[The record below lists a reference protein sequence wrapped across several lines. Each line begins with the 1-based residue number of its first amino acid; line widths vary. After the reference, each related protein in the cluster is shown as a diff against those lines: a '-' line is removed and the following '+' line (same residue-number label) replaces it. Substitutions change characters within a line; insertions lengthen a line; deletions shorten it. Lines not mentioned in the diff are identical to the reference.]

1 MSKIDL
7 ISNEWTDLVFEGRNQ
22 SYGAYQLRKS
32 TGKRNLWALIIVALA
47 AVLLYLGLQ
56 LQRMAEAN
64 KKVENTQAVEL
75 AKLNTEKKKEAKV
88 EKKEIIRQEPEK
100 VVEQV
105 KSSVKFTAPIIKKD
119 EEVKEEDEIKLD
131 EVQKSD
137 KAVGAFTVEGND
149 EVGGAV
155 LKAKEEIAAPEPP
168 KHVVEETKI
177 FTVVEQMPMYP
188 GGDAALMGYL
198 RDNIHYPTVAAENGV
213 QGRVVV
219 GFVVERDGSITDVK
233 VLRSVDPSLD
243 REAMRVVR
251 SMPHWIPGK
260 QNGSTVRVK
269 YSMPISGAPD
279 KPCGGLCR
287 C

>member
-22 SYGAYQLRKS
+22 AYGAYKLRKG
-32 TGKRNLWALIIVALA
+32 TAKRNVWALIIVGLA
-47 AVLLYLGLQ
+47 AALLYLGLQ
-56 LQRMAEAN
+56 LQKMAEAN

-75 AKLNTEKKKEAKV
+75 AKLNTEKKEAKV
-88 EKKEIIRQEPEK
+88 EKKEIIKQEPEK

-119 EEVKEEDEIKLD
+119 SEVKEEDEIKLD
-131 EVQKSD
+131 EVLKSD

-155 LKAKEEIAAPEPP
+155 LKAKEDIAAPEPP

-188 GGDAALMGYL
+188 GGDGALMGYL

-233 VLRSVDPSLD
+233 ILRGVDPSLD
-243 REAMRVVR
+243 REAMRVVKN
-251 SMPHWIPGK
+251 MPKWTPGK
-260 QNGSTVRVK
+260 QNGSAVRVK
-269 YSMPISGAPD
+269 YQVPVSFR
-279 KPCGGLCR
+279 LQ
-287 C
+287 

>member
-32 TGKRNLWALIIVALA
+32 TGKRNVWALVIVGLA

-75 AKLNTEKKKEAKV
+75 AKLNTEKKEAKV
-88 EKKEIIRQEPEK
+88 EKKEVIRQEPEK

-105 KSSVKFTAPIIKKD
+105 KSSVKFTAPVIKKD

-155 LKAKEEIAAPEPP
+155 LKAKEDIAAPEPP
-168 KHVVEETKI
+168 KQVVEETKI
-177 FTVVEQMPMYP
+177 FTVVEQMPMFP

-198 RDNIHYPTVAAENGV
+198 RDNMHYPTVAAENGV

-219 GFVVERDGSITDVK
+219 GFVVERDGSITDVN

-243 REAMRVVR
+243 REAVRVVKA
-251 SMPHWIPGK
+251 MPKWTPGK
-260 QNGSTVRVK
+260 QNGSAVRVK
-269 YSMPISGAPD
+269 YQVPVTFR
-279 KPCGGLCR
+279 LQ
-287 C
+287 

>member
-155 LKAKEEIAAPEPP
+155 LKAKEDIAAPEPP

-177 FTVVEQMPMYP
+177 FTVVEQMPMFP
-188 GGDAALMGYL
+188 GGDGALMGYL

-219 GFVVERDGSITDVK
+219 GFVVERDGSITDVN

-243 REAMRVVR
+243 REAMRVVK
-251 SMPHWIPGK
+251 SMPRWTPGK
-260 QNGSTVRVK
+260 QNGSAVRVK
-269 YSMPISGAPD
+269 YQVPVTFR
-279 KPCGGLCR
+279 LQ
-287 C
+287 

>member
-7 ISNEWTDLVFEGRNQ
+7 ISNEWTELVFEGRNQ
-22 SYGAYQLRKS
+22 AYGAYKLRKG
-32 TGKRNLWALIIVALA
+32 TAKRNVWALIIVGLA
-47 AVLLYLGLQ
+47 AALLYLGLQ
-56 LQRMAEAN
+56 LQKMAEAN

-75 AKLNTEKKKEAKV
+75 AKLNTEKKEAKV
-88 EKKEIIRQEPEK
+88 EKKEIIKQEPEK

-105 KSSVKFTAPIIKKD
+105 KSSVKFTAPVIKKD
-119 EEVKEEDEIKLD
+119 SEVKEEDEIKLD

-155 LKAKEEIAAPEPP
+155 LKAKEDIAAPEPP

-188 GGDAALMGYL
+188 GGDGALMGYL

-233 VLRSVDPSLD
+233 ILRGVDPSLD
-243 REAMRVVR
+243 REAMRVVKN
-251 SMPHWIPGK
+251 MPKWTPGK
-260 QNGSTVRVK
+260 QNGSAVRVK
-269 YSMPISGAPD
+269 YQVPVSFR
-279 KPCGGLCR
+279 LQ
-287 C
+287 

>member
-22 SYGAYQLRKS
+22 AYGAYKLRKG
-32 TGKRNLWALIIVALA
+32 TAKRNVWALIIVGLA
-47 AVLLYLGLQ
+47 AALLYLGLQ
-56 LQRMAEAN
+56 LQKMAEAN

-75 AKLNTEKKKEAKV
+75 AKLNTEKKEAKV
-88 EKKEIIRQEPEK
+88 EKKEIIKKEPEK

-119 EEVKEEDEIKLD
+119 SEVKEEDEIKLD

-155 LKAKEEIAAPEPP
+155 LKAKEDIAAPEPP

-198 RDNIHYPTVAAENGV
+198 RDNIKYPTVAAENGV

-219 GFVVERDGSITDVK
+219 GFVVERDGSITDVNI
-233 VLRSVDPSLD
+233 LRGVDPSLD
-243 REAMRVVR
+243 REAMRVVK
-251 SMPHWIPGK
+251 SMPRWNPGK
-260 QNGSTVRVK
+260 QNGSAVRVK
-269 YSMPISGAPD
+269 YQVPVSFR
-279 KPCGGLCR
+279 LQ
-287 C
+287 

>member
-22 SYGAYQLRKS
+22 SYGAYKLRKT

-75 AKLNTEKKKEAKV
+75 AKLNTEKKEAKV
-88 EKKEIIRQEPEK
+88 EKKEVIRQEPEK

-105 KSSVKFTAPIIKKD
+105 KSSVKFTAPVIKKD

-155 LKAKEEIAAPEPP
+155 LKAKEDIAAPEPP

-177 FTVVEQMPMYP
+177 FTVVEQMPMFP

-198 RDNIHYPTVAAENGV
+198 RDNMHYPTVAAENGV

-219 GFVVERDGSITDVK
+219 GFVVERDGSITDVN

-243 REAMRVVR
+243 REAMRVVKA
-251 SMPHWIPGK
+251 MPKWTPGK
-260 QNGSTVRVK
+260 QNGSAVRVK
-269 YSMPISGAPD
+269 YQVPVTFR
-279 KPCGGLCR
+279 LQ
-287 C
+287 

>member
-22 SYGAYQLRKS
+22 AYGAYKLRKG
-32 TGKRNLWALIIVALA
+32 TAKRNVWALIIVGLA
-47 AVLLYLGLQ
+47 AALLYLGLQ
-56 LQRMAEAN
+56 LQKMAEAN

-75 AKLNTEKKKEAKV
+75 AKLNTEKKEAKV
-88 EKKEIIRQEPEK
+88 EKKEIIKQEPEK

-119 EEVKEEDEIKLD
+119 SEVKEEDEIKLD

-155 LKAKEEIAAPEPP
+155 LKAKEDIAAPEPP

-177 FTVVEQMPMYP
+177 FTVVEQMPMFP
-188 GGDAALMGYL
+188 GGEGALMGYL

-219 GFVVERDGSITDVK
+219 GFVVERDGSITDVNI
-233 VLRSVDPSLD
+233 LRGVDPSLD
-243 REAMRVVR
+243 REAMRVVK
-251 SMPHWIPGK
+251 SMPKWTPGK
-260 QNGSTVRVK
+260 QNGSAVRVK
-269 YSMPISGAPD
+269 YQVPVSFR
-279 KPCGGLCR
+279 LQ
-287 C
+287 

>member
-22 SYGAYQLRKS
+22 AYGAYKLRKG
-32 TGKRNLWALIIVALA
+32 TAKRNVWALIIVGLA
-47 AVLLYLGLQ
+47 AALLYLGLQ
-56 LQRMAEAN
+56 LQKMAEAN

-75 AKLNTEKKKEAKV
+75 AKLNTEKKEAKV
-88 EKKEIIRQEPEK
+88 EKKEIIKQEPEK

-105 KSSVKFTAPIIKKD
+105 KSSVKFTAPIIRKD
-119 EEVKEEDEIKLD
+119 SEVKEEDEIKLD

-155 LKAKEEIAAPEPP
+155 LKAKEDIAAPEPP

-198 RDNIHYPTVAAENGV
+198 RDNIKYPTVAAENGV

-219 GFVVERDGSITDVK
+219 GFVVERDGSITDVNI
-233 VLRSVDPSLD
+233 LRGVDPSLD
-243 REAMRVVR
+243 REAMRVVK
-251 SMPHWIPGK
+251 SMPRWNPGK
-260 QNGSTVRVK
+260 QNGSAVRVK
-269 YSMPISGAPD
+269 YQVPVSFR
-279 KPCGGLCR
+279 LQ
-287 C
+287 

>member
-22 SYGAYQLRKS
+22 SYGAYKLRKG
-32 TGKRNLWALIIVALA
+32 TGKRNVWALVIVGLA
-47 AVLLYLGLQ
+47 AALLYLGLQ
-56 LQRMAEAN
+56 LQKMAEAN

-75 AKLNTEKKKEAKV
+75 AKLNTEKKEAKV
-88 EKKEIIRQEPEK
+88 EKKEIIKQEPEK

-155 LKAKEEIAAPEPP
+155 LKAKE
-168 KHVVEETKI
+168 
-177 FTVVEQMPMYP
+177 
-188 GGDAALMGYL
+188 
-198 RDNIHYPTVAAENGV
+198 
-213 QGRVVV
+213 
-219 GFVVERDGSITDVK
+219 
-233 VLRSVDPSLD
+233 
-243 REAMRVVR
+243 
-251 SMPHWIPGK
+251 
-260 QNGSTVRVK
+260 
-269 YSMPISGAPD
+269 
-279 KPCGGLCR
+279 
-287 C
+287 

>member
-22 SYGAYQLRKS
+22 SYGAYKLRKG
-32 TGKRNLWALIIVALA
+32 TAKRNVWALIIVGLA
-47 AVLLYLGLQ
+47 AALLYLGLQ
-56 LQRMAEAN
+56 LQKMAEAN

-75 AKLNTEKKKEAKV
+75 AKLNTEKKEAKV
-88 EKKEIIRQEPEK
+88 EKKEIIKQEPEK

-119 EEVKEEDEIKLD
+119 SEVKEEDEIKLD

-155 LKAKEEIAAPEPP
+155 LKAKEDIAAPEPP

-177 FTVVEQMPMYP
+177 FTVVEQMPMFP

-198 RDNIHYPTVAAENGV
+198 RDNIKYPTVAAENGV

-219 GFVVERDGSITDVK
+219 GFVVERDGSITDVNI
-233 VLRSVDPSLD
+233 LRGVDPSLD
-243 REAMRVVR
+243 REAMRVVK
-251 SMPHWIPGK
+251 SMPRWTPGK
-260 QNGSTVRVK
+260 QNGSAVRVK
-269 YSMPISGAPD
+269 YQVPVSFR
-279 KPCGGLCR
+279 LQ
-287 C
+287 